1 MALDLSYV
9 RTRLLPTIY
18 CPGCGHGVVTQAF
31 IRAIK
36 AEGWDKDEIIAVS
49 GIGCSARTPSY
60 PDVNGIQTTHGRAL
74 AYATGIKMTRPEK
87 HVVLFLGDGDC
98 AAIGGNHFLHACR
111 RNIDMTVIVMNN
123 SIYGMTGGQVSPTTP
138 HNSFSTTTQYGNID
152 KALDVCKLAEAA
164 GATFV
169 ARSTAYHAAQL
180 DGLFRKAFANH
191 GLSVVEVVCPCPT
204 NYGRRNNFKQVGDM
218 YDYLK
223 DNTVPMEKWKTLTEE
238 ERAGKIQVG
247 IFVNSPEDEYLD
259 KYNQMV
265 ASIKAKPEAESID
278 IREVPGEK
286 VERYECRFAGF
297 GGQGLISAGIIL
309 SDAMIRQGKLAV
321 QTQSYGPEAR
331 GGSSKS
337 EVVISDYEIS
347 FPEVSSPDMY
357 VALTEEAYNKYLTEV
372 KPNSIIIA
380 DTTYFKPDPPEGC
393 KLVALP
399 ISEICT
405 AEIGDVRTAN
415 IYSLGLIAG
424 LVDFIDYDCLKD
436 AVLARMAPKIHAINM
451 KALEA
456 GLTKGR
462 AFKYNN

>member
-31 IRAIK
+31 VRAIK

-98 AAIGGNHFLHACR
+98 TAIGGNHFLHACR

-123 SIYGMTGGQVSPTTP
+123 SIYGMTGGQASPTTP
-138 HNSFSTTTQYGNID
+138 HNAFSTTTQYGNID
-152 KALDVCKLAEAA
+152 KALDVCKLATAA

-191 GLSVVEVVCPCPT
+191 GLSVVEVICPCPT
-204 NYGRRNNFKQVGDM
+204 NFGRRNNFKQVGQM
-218 YDYLK
+218 YDYLR
-223 DNTVPMEKWKTLTEE
+223 DNAVPISKWDSLSAEEKAT
-238 ERAGKIQVG
+238 KIQIG
-247 IFVNSPEDEYLD
+247 IFTNSPEDEYID
-259 KYNQMV
+259 KYNKMV
-265 ASIKAKPEAESID
+265 ASIKAKPTVKNID
-278 IREVPGEK
+278 IKQVEGKK
-286 VERYECRFAGF
+286 VNRYECRFAGS

-337 EVVISDYEIS
+337 EVVISDSDIS
-347 FPEVSSPDMY
+347 FPEVSAPDMY
-357 VALTEEAYNKYLTEV
+357 VALTEEAYNKYLAEV
-372 KPNSIIIA
+372 KPGATVIV
-380 DTTYFKPDPPEGC
+380 DTTYFNPVPRYDC
-393 KLVALP
+393 KVVALP

-405 AEIGDVRTAN
+405 GEIGDVRTVN

-424 LVDFIDYDCLKD
+424 LSDFVDYECLKE
-436 AVLARMAPKIHAINM
+436 AVLARMSPKIHAINM
-451 KALEA
+451 KALDA
-456 GLTKGR
+456 GLAKGIE
-462 AFKYNN
+462 FKA

>member
-9 RTRLLPTIY
+9 RTSLLPTIF

-31 IRAIK
+31 VRAIK
-36 AEGWDKDEIIAVS
+36 AEGWDKNEIIAVS

-98 AAIGGNHFLHACR
+98 TAIGGNHFLHACR

-123 SIYGMTGGQVSPTTP
+123 SIYGMTGGQASPTTP
-138 HNSFSTTTQYGNID
+138 YNGISTTTQYGNID
-152 KALDVCKLAEAA
+152 NALDICKLATAA

-204 NYGRRNNFKQVGDM
+204 NFGRRNNFKQVGQM

-223 DNTVPMEKWKTLTEE
+223 DSSVSIEKFNSLPPEE
-238 ERAGKIQVG
+238 QKGKIAIG
-247 IFVNSPEDEYLD
+247 IFTDSPEDEYID
-259 KYNQMV
+259 KYNRM
-265 ASIKAKPEAESID
+265 AAAIKTKAEDPDIICNKID
-278 IREVPGEK
+278 GKKI
-286 VERYECRFAGF
+286 ERYECRFAGS

-309 SDAMIRQGKLAV
+309 SEAMICQGKQAV

-337 EVVISDYEIS
+337 EVVISDG
-347 FPEVSSPDMY
+347 EVSSPEVYNPDMFI
-357 VALTEEAYNKYLTEV
+357 ALTEEAYNKYLSNVSSGATV
-372 KPNSIIIA
+372 IV
-380 DTTYFKPDPPEGC
+380 DTTYFNPVPQEGL
-393 KLVALP
+393 KTIALP
-399 ISEICT
+399 ITEICT
-405 AEIGDVRTAN
+405 REIGDVRTAN
-415 IYSLGLIAG
+415 IYTLGLLAG
-424 LVDFIDYDCLKD
+424 LADFVHYETLK
-436 AVLARMAPKIHAINM
+436 ASMLSRMAPKLHAINI
-451 KALEA
+451 KALDA
-456 GLTKGR
+456 GYKKSQEYR
-462 AFKYNN
+462 E